1 MLINL
6 KDIVILNIQK
16 KLGNNII
23 GKKNTTGLKIDGK
36 YAVDLQNC
44 ILYEITVSRDSK
56 YINSLNEVCFVV
68 DEPFKKS
75 NEMIEID
82 EVIPAYIKEKAEYI
96 EIMQKHFSELLDNN
110 PNYERIDYT
119 DDPFINEYIFESK
132 CYYKQL

>member
-1 MLINL
+1 M
-6 KDIVILNIQK
+6 
-16 KLGNNII
+16 GI
-23 GKKNTTGLKIDGK
+23 G
-36 YAVDLQNC
+36 
-44 ILYEITVSRDSK
+44 S

-68 DEPFKKS
+68 SEPFKKS
-75 NEMIEID
+75 NDMIEID
-82 EVIPAYIKEKAEYI
+82 EVIPDYIKEKAEYI